1 MLRII
6 FIIDDFVCH
15 FQVRSCCWHL
25 KTSAETFQVESFKDM
40 MDLLTNAACAVWQSK
55 MLSQKS
61 PQGKASKTNRSPR
74 MCPVTRPVIDSVACS
89 WQSCCLR
96 HGDLGGNPKTQW
108 RFVRKMGKITRK
120 KGVTSPLNSH
130 QRAQLKNGLPV
141 QAAAPRNRRRG
152 GVFSSGRCSGGSGA
166 VPDSPR
172 SGIWMNNER
181 ICQTFS
187 KYYKLSIKHGVEN
200 WAICLSYHGLWG
212 GQEIGF
218 VNFFTFKC
226 RFDWFICKR
235 SKSLNYSFWK
245 LWFFQPFQSK
255 PIMHLLNF
263 YIVGHCEG
271 TVWGSM
277 APPKPKQAVSQM
289 WGGQHTQKNKHT

>member
-1 MLRII
+1 MSLYTSTVSMSYLYTDVHMPWHLAQLWNLLAVGGTITGMAQNSNPQGRLDAGSPFQTSYDLETPKDLRMDDGSTFTYIYYILSTLMLRII

-120 KGVTSPLNSH
+120 KRGDITIELPPASPIEKWP
-130 QRAQLKNGLPV
+130 AG
-141 QAAAPRNRRRG
+141 
-152 GVFSSGRCSGGSGA
+152 SSGRAEKPAARRGLFESPVLRWIGC
-166 VPDSPR
+166 SPR
-172 SGIWMNNER
+172 
-181 ICQTFS
+181 FS
-187 KYYKLSIKHGVEN
+187 QIRDMDEQ
-200 WAICLSYHGLWG
+200 W
-212 GQEIGF
+212 
-218 VNFFTFKC
+218 T
-226 RFDWFICKR
+226 
-235 SKSLNYSFWK
+235 
-245 LWFFQPFQSK
+245 
-255 PIMHLLNF
+255 HLPNILK
-263 YIVGHCEG
+263 IL
-271 TVWGSM
+271 
-277 APPKPKQAVSQM
+277 
-289 WGGQHTQKNKHT
+289 